1 MASGTLQLRAL
12 LYAVLPRESSFRTLH
27 EVPDYVEKS
36 IPFFIG
42 FIALEFAVSWVQ
54 RRKLAG
60 RINDGISSLSLGIL
74 SRLPDVL
81 FRSIDLI
88 SYVYVWDNYR
98 LFELPWHSPW
108 TWYLTFLGVDF
119 AYYWFHRISH

>member
-1 MASGTLQLRAL
+1 GCAVCCGAMASSTLQLRAL
-12 LYAVLPRESSFRTLH
+12 LYAVLPSESRFRSLH
-27 EVPDYVEKS
+27 EVPNYVEKS

-74 SRLPDVL
+74 SRLPECSSDLVL
-81 FRSIDLI
+81 RYFS
-88 SYVYVWDNYR
+88 S
-98 LFELPWHSPW
+98 
-108 TWYLTFLGVDF
+108 LG
-119 AYYWFHRISH
+119 ANK